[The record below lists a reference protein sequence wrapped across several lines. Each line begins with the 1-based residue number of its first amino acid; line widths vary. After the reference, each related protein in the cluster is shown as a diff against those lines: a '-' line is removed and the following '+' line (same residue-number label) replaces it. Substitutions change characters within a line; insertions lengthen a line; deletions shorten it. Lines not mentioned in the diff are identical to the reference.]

1 MMVSYSVMRRLPAV
15 KENGQDCLIA
25 VALVIHENGTQQRVA
40 IDEEFIR
47 FAGEGVIEHEVR
59 KAAELP
65 AIASLVRDSTR

>member
-1 MMVSYSVMRRLPAV
+1 MMISYSVMRRVPAT

-25 VALVIHENGTQQRVA
+25 VALVIHENGTRQRVA

-47 FAGEGVIEHEVR
+47 FAGENVIEHEVR

-65 AIASLVRDSTR
+65 AIASIVRQHT